1 MSFKNYILCIVV
13 LLFTTGCTF
22 KTPEYKVD
30 NNIVNK
36 LNNYDLNKVSL
47 SSDINEISDESNY
60 KLKIRAVDMISSYGN
75 NYSDYVYFS
84 LKQQLSQNDIYK
96 ENSNVIIKTKLI
108 QNYVDIWGFL
118 TGSYIINVNFKI
130 FKDGKIIYDK
140 DIQNQHDFPSHFV
153 GQIAIENAI
162 NNYPIAVQKV
172 IAKFLTDEDTIKSIK
187 K

>member
-1 MSFKNYILCIVV
+1 MSFKNYILCIAV

-75 NYSDYVYFS
+75 NYSDYVSFS

-96 ENSNVIIKTKLI
+96 ENSNVIIKTKQDRAPSLVI
-108 QNYVDIWGFL
+108 VKAVKNSKKHV
-118 TGSYIINVNFKI
+118 IINDVVNIENMQTYQNI
-130 FKDGKIIYDK
+130 FKGGS
-140 DIQNQHDFPSHFV
+140 NEV
-153 GQIAIENAI
+153 NRG
-162 NNYPIAVQKV
+162 
-172 IAKFLTDEDTIKSIK
+172 TR
-187 K
+187 